1 MPVEIPLRKIPH
13 YWNVYLL
20 AATPLLLIVL
30 FNYYPIYNGIV
41 HIFYRWDGDQLEE
54 FIGFGN
60 IVRLLHDRTL
70 LHSFGVVLLFVAA
83 NLIKMIPAIFAA
95 VILHHLLNRQWQY
108 LYRICFILPMIVP
121 SVVKILLWKYFYEP
135 NSGLFNAVLRGLG
148 AIGPEESVAFLSD
161 PKLLLP
167 SLIFQDFP
175 WVGAFGVLIY
185 LAGLQN
191 ISREI
196 YESARLDGAGPW
208 RIFYH
213 IELPLITTQIRI
225 NFALMIISTIR
236 GWENVY
242 LFVGEGGGPESVA
255 AVPGL
260 LIFREAFSRGYFG
273 YGCAIGFVIF
283 IVTLLATA
291 LNNKFVRVKR

>member
-95 VILHHLLNRQWQY
+95 VIISSR
-108 LYRICFILPMIVP
+108 VA
-121 SVVKILLWKYFYEP
+121 
-135 NSGLFNAVLRGLG
+135 SG
-148 AIGPEESVAFLSD
+148 
-161 PKLLLP
+161 
-167 SLIFQDFP
+167 
-175 WVGAFGVLIY
+175 
-185 LAGLQN
+185 
-191 ISREI
+191 
-196 YESARLDGAGPW
+196 
-208 RIFYH
+208 
-213 IELPLITTQIRI
+213 
-225 NFALMIISTIR
+225 FA
-236 GWENVY
+236 
-242 LFVGEGGGPESVA
+242 
-255 AVPGL
+255 
-260 LIFREAFSRGYFG
+260 
-273 YGCAIGFVIF
+273 
-283 IVTLLATA
+283 
-291 LNNKFVRVKR
+291 